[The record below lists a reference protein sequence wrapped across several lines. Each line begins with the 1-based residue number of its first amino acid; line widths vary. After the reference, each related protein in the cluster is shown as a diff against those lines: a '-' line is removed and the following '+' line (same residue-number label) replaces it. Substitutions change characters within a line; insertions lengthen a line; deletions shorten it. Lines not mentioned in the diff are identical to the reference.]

1 MKVDD
6 SHRDKLFR
14 STEEERTPV
23 HAVVKGNV
31 KKNIKEIVVPSGYG
45 LFYLESWGYFLR
57 K

>member
-31 KKNIKEIVVPSGYG
+31 KKILKK
-45 LFYLESWGYFLR
+45 LLFLR
-57 K
+57 DTDYFT